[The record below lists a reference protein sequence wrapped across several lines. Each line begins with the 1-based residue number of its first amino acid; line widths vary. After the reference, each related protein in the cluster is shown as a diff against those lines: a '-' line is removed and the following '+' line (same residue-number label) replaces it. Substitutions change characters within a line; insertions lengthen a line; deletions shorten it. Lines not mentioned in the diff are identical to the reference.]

1 MSLEQDTNTCPA
13 PEPFRN
19 HLGVVIFLTLLF
31 LISFLARF
39 IFSPL
44 MPSIEKDLGVTH
56 SQAGSLFMV
65 LSIGFLTAQL
75 GSGFLASRILHRG
88 SIITS
93 AIAMGLFLILFSFL
107 NSLNQIR
114 LVMMLLGMAAGLHL
128 PSAVATIT
136 AMIDRQDWG
145 KALGVHQTAPSI
157 ALVMG
162 PLLVVALPF
171 SWRTLLLLIGI
182 LSIAGGVF
190 FFIFNGSG
198 RFPGQQPA
206 PANVKALLSLKSFW
220 IMVALFS
227 MGIASSAG
235 LYTMIP
241 LYLASEKGFDPDTAN
256 FLLGLSR
263 IPGLFIVIVA
273 GWIVDR
279 IGEKKT
285 LSGVL
290 FFSGLG
296 TILLGLASSKWI
308 IPALFLQPF
317 IASGFFPPGFAA
329 LSRIVSP
336 NFRSLA
342 TSLVVSIG
350 FLLGGGMVPMFLGLM
365 GEKGN
370 FDLGIVL
377 LGAVTGLIPVLTLF
391 LRLKQMEEPG
401 C

>member
-1 MSLEQDTNTCPA
+1 
-13 PEPFRN
+13 
-19 HLGVVIFLTLLF
+19 
-31 LISFLARF
+31 
-39 IFSPL
+39 

-56 SQAGSLFMV
+56 AQAGSLFMV

-75 GSGFLASRILHRG
+75 SSGFLTSRILHRG

-93 AIAMGLFLILFSFL
+93 AIAMGFFLILFSFL
-107 NSLNQIR
+107 SSLNQIR
-114 LVMMLLGMAAGLHL
+114 LVMVLLGMAAGLHL

-162 PLLVVALPF
+162 PLLVVALPL

-182 LSIAGGVF
+182 LSIAGGIS

-198 RFPGQQPA
+198 RFPGQQPR

-263 IPGLFIVIVA
+263 VSGLFIVIVA
-273 GWIVDR
+273 GWVVDR

-308 IPALFLQPF
+308 VPALFLQPL

-336 NFRSLA
+336 SFRSLA

-350 FLLGGGMVPMFLGLM
+350 FLFGGGMVPMFLGLM

-370 FDLGIVL
+370 FGLGIVL
-377 LGAVTGLIPVLTLF
+377 LGAFTGLIPVLSLF